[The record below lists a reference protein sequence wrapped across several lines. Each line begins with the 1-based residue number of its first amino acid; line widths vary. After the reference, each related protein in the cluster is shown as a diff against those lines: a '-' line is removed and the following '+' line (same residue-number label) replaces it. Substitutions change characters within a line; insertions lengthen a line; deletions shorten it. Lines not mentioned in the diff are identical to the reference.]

1 LATLSGTRSDKFVV
15 TSSTNMIIVRFRSDA
30 AVQARG
36 FQAHWRANC
45 PALKTP
51 PLVSLSTKS
60 TTYET
65 KVVVSCPPGFEF
77 SSGRGRSF
85 DVHCQLGGKWT
96 ENALPNCQPVY
107 CSAVPQISNGYA
119 ESATNVS
126 FGGIAKYSCYKGFSF
141 SSGNAIEEIHC
152 GIDAAM
158 CPALLPFANGDRRLE
173 FGDGTGYGTV
183 FRFECRPGYRREGAA
198 TLLCKTDGQWSFEQ
212 PKCI

>member
-1 LATLSGTRSDKFVV
+1 MKSEAIF
-15 TSSTNMIIVRFRSDA
+15 
-30 AVQARG
+30 
-36 FQAHWRANC
+36 
-45 PALKTP
+45 PA
-51 PLVSLSTKS
+51 
-60 TTYET
+60 
-65 KVVVSCPPGFEF
+65 
-77 SSGRGRSF
+77 
-85 DVHCQLGGKWT
+85 
-96 ENALPNCQPVY
+96 VY
-107 CSAVPQISNGYA
+107 CSAVPQIANGFA

-141 SSGNAIEEIHC
+141 TSGNAIEEIHC
-152 GIDAAM
+152 GIDGKWTPAPRCRAAM